1 MGVGNFLVSPHAG
14 ILYSGISERNFK
26 AKHPTK
32 LTSERK
38 EMLKSENALRFG
50 TELVSFVL
58 RTEGINNMKTV
69 LLGALLI
76 VISYTANAYISG
88 IAIQT
93 DKSSNMQVYVNG
105 KLFNKQP
112 GNFVRIK
119 SKPGLFHVKVK
130 VLNPYDNVYYVVNK
144 DIRVEK
150 GYEFFYKMIFEKGKR
165 PRIQEIRRYP
175 VYSKYFLNPILYNR
189 HPTA

>member
-1 MGVGNFLVSPHAG
+1 
-14 ILYSGISERNFK
+14 
-26 AKHPTK
+26 
-32 LTSERK
+32 
-38 EMLKSENALRFG
+38 
-50 TELVSFVL
+50 
-58 RTEGINNMKTV
+58 MKKI
-69 LLGALLI
+69 LLGTLLL
-76 VISYTANAYISG
+76 VAAFNAEAYISG

-105 KLFNKQP
+105 KLFNKEP

-130 VLNPYDNVYYVVNK
+130 VLNPYDNVYYVVKK

-150 GYEFFYKMIFEKGKR
+150 GYEFFYRIVFTKGQP
-165 PRIQEIRRYP
+165 PRIQETRRYP
-175 VYSKYFLNPILYNR
+175 VYSKYFLNPVLYNR

>member
-1 MGVGNFLVSPHAG
+1 MKYLLSGTLLV
-14 ILYSGISERNFK
+14 
-26 AKHPTK
+26 
-32 LTSERK
+32 
-38 EMLKSENALRFG
+38 
-50 TELVSFVL
+50 
-58 RTEGINNMKTV
+58 
-69 LLGALLI
+69 
-76 VISYTANAYISG
+76 VISFNAHAYISG

-93 DKSSNMQVYVNG
+93 DKTSNMQVYVNG

-130 VLNPYDNVYYVVNK
+130 VLNPYDNVYYFVRR

-150 GYEFFYKMIFEKGKR
+150 GYEFFYKMVFEKGKR

-175 VYSKYFLNPILYNR
+175 VYSRYFLNPVLYNR

>member
-1 MGVGNFLVSPHAG
+1 M
-14 ILYSGISERNFK
+14 
-26 AKHPTK
+26 
-32 LTSERK
+32 
-38 EMLKSENALRFG
+38 KSLF
-50 TELVSFVL
+50 F
-58 RTEGINNMKTV
+58 
-69 LLGALLI
+69 GALLL
-76 VISYTANAYISG
+76 VVSYQASAYISG

-105 KLFNKQP
+105 KLYNKQP

-130 VLNPYDNVYYVVNK
+130 VLNPYDKIYYVVRK

-150 GYEFFYKMIFEKGKR
+150 GYEFFYRMIFEKGKR

-175 VYSKYFLNPILYNR
+175 VYSRFFLNPVLYNR
-189 HPTA
+189 HPTT

>member
-1 MGVGNFLVSPHAG
+1 MLSYLAIWHGACL
-14 ILYSGISERNFK
+14 LCISN
-26 AKHPTK
+26 
-32 LTSERK
+32 
-38 EMLKSENALRFG
+38 LK
-50 TELVSFVL
+50 V
-58 RTEGINNMKTV
+58 RTEGNNNMKKL

-76 VISYTANAYISG
+76 VISYSANAYISG

-105 KLFNKQP
+105 RLFNKEP

-150 GYEFFYKMIFEKGKR
+150 GYEFFYRMVFEKGKR
-165 PRIQEIRRYP
+165 PRIEEIRRYP
-175 VYSKYFLNPILYNR
+175 VYSRYFLNPVLYNR